1 MANTVKQPADNE
13 KYASDE
19 EIDAIMDNI
28 SETAKASAAAFAAKE
43 AAALAAAAAKQKTN
57 SFKLSQKYRESPENK
72 YTKYAIGNLNENE
85 DAAKNGTLEGNT
97 EQLFDLRNYHNFR
110 SAKEEFVT
118 DAISNRLRQINGNRI
133 L

>member
-13 KYASDE
+13 KYVSDE

-28 SETAKASAAAFAAKE
+28 SETANASAAAKAAT
-43 AAALAAAAAKQKTN
+43 AAKQKTN

-85 DAAKNGTLEGNT
+85 DLAKNGTLEGNA